1 MKNFSLKLYP
11 KNAKKHPNWQIEKLA
26 TAIKKFGF
34 SPAIEVD
41 EEGVIISGHGRYLA
55 SQKLGWTETKEAPR
69 ANKGEEFIP
78 IIILKDLTKEE
89 VRAKRLADNK
99 LAETDMDMILATEEL
114 KDLDKLGF
122 DISITGYDKDLL
134 IEPDEKDDIVP
145 ENAPTRAKLGDIWA
159 LGRHRVM
166 CGDSTKKEDVEKL
179 MNGKMA
185 DMVFT
190 DPPYGVNYGVNNK
203 SLREQKGDKAFHWSK
218 TRENSQIQGDNKPA
232 KELAEILWRP
242 AFKNLYE
249 SSKDD
254 CAFYMTMCQG
264 GDQMM
269 MMMMMMMSENW
280 QIKHELIWVKS
291 SPVFSMG
298 RLDYDYQHEPILYG
312 WKKKHNWYGK
322 GKFLKSIWEIPKPSK
337 SDLHPTMKP
346 IELIVNTI
354 LNSSKEEDIILDIFL
369 GSGSTL
375 IATEKTKRI
384 CYGIE
389 IDPKYVDVIIARYEQ
404 FTGNKA
410 EKIN

>member
-1 MKNFSLKLYP
+1 MKNFSLKPYP

-26 TAIKKFGF
+26 IAIKKFGF

-122 DISITGYDKDLL
+122 DISITGYDRDLL

-145 ENAPTRAKLGDIWA
+145 TDAPTRAKLGDIWA

-166 CGDSTKKEDVEKL
+166 CGDSTKKEDVERL
-179 MNGKMA
+179 MDGKKA

-190 DPPYGVNYGVNNK
+190 DPPYSVNYAKKNKEILKSKEYTEIKNDDLKVDEIAK
-203 SLREQKGDKAFHWSK
+203 SLWKPVF
-218 TRENSQIQGDNKPA
+218 DN
-232 KELAEILWRP
+232 LAEH
-242 AFKNLYE
+242 
-249 SSKDD
+249 SKDG
-254 CAFYMTMCQG
+254 ASIYVTMPQG

-269 MMMMMMMSENW
+269 MMMMMMMDSW
-280 QIKHELIWVKS
+280 QVKHELIWVKN

-298 RLDYDYQHEPILYG
+298 RLDYDYMHEPILYG
-312 WKKKHNWYGK
+312 WKKNHQFYGGGEFKKSVWYIKRDGN
-322 GKFLKSIWEIPKPSK
+322 KS
-337 SDLHPTMKP
+337 HPTMKP
-346 IELIVNTI
+346 VELITNAI
-354 LNSSKEEDIILDIFL
+354 ANSSKGEDLIIDLFL

-375 IATEKTKRI
+375 IACEKTNRI
-384 CYGIE
+384 CYGME
-389 IDPKYVDVIIARYEQ
+389 LDPKYVDVIIKRWEDYTNQKAVK
-404 FTGNKA
+404 TG
-410 EKIN
+410 